1 MHRVNLSVRFSVCYY
16 FTTLYHIYYVVGKEI
31 WLGRCDPIVGG
42 ERMPQWGI
50 QIRYKEPP
58 LEGVR
63 RNTNTY
69 PAEIRSRYFPCVSP
83 MLYNCR
89 RTLLRYSET
98 SLIRLS
104 NRQVTNF
111 IVGPI

>member
-1 MHRVNLSVRFSVCYY
+1 MCYY
-16 FTTLYHIYYVVGKEI
+16 FITLYHIHYIVGNEI
-31 WLGRCDPIVGG
+31 WHDRRDPIEGG
-42 ERMPQWGI
+42 ERKRQWLI
-50 QIRYKEPP
+50 QLRYKEPL

-63 RNTNTY
+63 RNTNTC

-89 RTLLRYSET
+89 KTLLRYSET

-111 IVGPI
+111 ILGPT